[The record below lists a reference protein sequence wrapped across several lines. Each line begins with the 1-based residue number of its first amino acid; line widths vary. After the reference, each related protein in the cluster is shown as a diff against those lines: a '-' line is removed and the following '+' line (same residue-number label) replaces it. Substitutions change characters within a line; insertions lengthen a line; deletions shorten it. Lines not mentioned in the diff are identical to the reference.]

1 MTRAAAIPAALL
13 PALEA
18 AESRYR
24 ENGGSP
30 EHPPAAAA
38 ETLSRVW
45 AASPFVAQNC
55 AREPRLLEELVT
67 SGRLNDPASPG
78 LRVREE
84 LKEMPDERVLMSR
97 LRQVRRREMTRIAWR
112 DLAGWADLD
121 ETLRDLSDLADAL
134 TQSALTHLARWHA
147 ERHGVARNAKGAA
160 QSLVVLGLGK
170 LGAKEL
176 NFSSDIDLIFT
187 YPEAGSSDGERPLD
201 NEEYFLRLAQK
212 LTKALDESTGDGMV
226 FRVDLRLRPF
236 GEAGPV
242 ALSFDAME
250 AYYQSHGREWER
262 YAFIKARPIA
272 GDLKAGEKLLQM
284 LRPFVYRR
292 YLDYGAFESLR
303 DMKAMLTQEV
313 GRRGLSDNVKLGPGG
328 IRELEFIGQM
338 FQLIRGGREPQL
350 RERGIVP
357 VLKYLGSKNYLDPK
371 DAEALLK
378 AYSFLRRVENRL
390 QEAGDQQLHD
400 LPEDEVGR
408 TRLAFTLGFADWAS
422 FRAVLD
428 AERAEVHRVFES
440 VVVAPKAIQEEST
453 ANATWADDAEAEAKL
468 KELGYQDA
476 KEAARVLHSL
486 REDATRQQGERSRR
500 LLQMIIPRLATAAMD
515 VQGRTDVAGGGM
527 PGATAD
533 APPDEVLK
541 RLARVVEAIA
551 KRSAYLALLT
561 ENPTALGQL
570 ARLAAE
576 SVWLV
581 DMVVRSPIL
590 LDELIDPRIFKEFPS
605 QDSLHA
611 ELEAVLAGIA
621 ADDLEMQMD
630 ALRQFQQAAV
640 VHAAAAD
647 LAGNAPLMKVSD
659 FLTWTAEQV
668 IRKALQIAW
677 KQLVARHGRPQ
688 CIEHGRLRDARFAIV
703 AYGKLGG
710 WELGYGSDLDLV
722 FLHDSRSAEQQTNG
736 PKVLDNVEFFTR
748 LAQRII
754 NILSIPTTSGVLY
767 QVDTRLRPS
776 GAAGLIVSSIDGFAL
791 YQEQQAWTWE
801 HQALLRARPVAGDR
815 EVTDLFRSVRRSV
828 LSRERDLDKLKTD
841 IAAMR
846 TRMRGEHKHA
856 RDDFDIKL
864 DAGGLTDIEFMVQY
878 WVLAHAN
885 EHPELL
891 DWPDNIRNLEGL
903 VATGIMPAAKAD
915 FLADSYRE
923 FRRRVH
929 HLTLEGRPARIP
941 AAEAEPLRTQV
952 RKLWKE
958 TLGEAP
964 L

>member
-30 EHPPAAAA
+30 DRPPAAAA

-55 AREPRLLEELVT
+55 AREPRLLEELVS
-67 SGRLNDPASPG
+67 SGQLNDPASPG
-78 LRVREE
+78 LRVKEE
-84 LKEMPDERVLMSR
+84 LKDVADERVLMSR
-97 LRQVRRREMTRIAWR
+97 LRQLRRREMTRIAWR
-112 DLAGWADLD
+112 DIAGWADLD

-134 TQSALTHLARWHA
+134 AQSALTHLARWHA
-147 ERHGVARNAKGAA
+147 ERHGTARNAKGVA

-170 LGAKEL
+170 LGAREL

-212 LTKALDESTGDGMV
+212 LTKALDENTGDGMV

-328 IRELEFIGQM
+328 IREIEFIGQM

-350 RERGIVP
+350 RERGIVA

-378 AYSFLRRVENRL
+378 AYAFLRKVENRL

-408 TRLAFTLGFADWAS
+408 TRLVFGMGLADWSS
-422 FRAVLD
+422 FRAALD

-440 VVVAPKAIQEEST
+440 VVVAPKALQDENQNSAAW
-453 ANATWADDAEAEAKL
+453 ANATWTDDAEAETKL
-468 KELGYQDA
+468 KELGYSEP
-476 KEAARVLHSL
+476 KEAARMLHSL

-500 LLQMIIPRLATAAMD
+500 LLEAIIPRLVTAACEAK
-515 VQGRTDVAGGGM
+515 V
-527 PGATAD
+527 PGVT
-533 APPDEVLK
+533 PDEILK

-611 ELEAVLAGIA
+611 ELEGVLAGIA
-621 ADDLEMQMD
+621 PDDLEMQMD
-630 ALRQFQQAAV
+630 ALRQFQQSAV

-677 KQLVARHGRPQ
+677 RQLVTRHGRPQ
-688 CIEHGRLRDARFAIV
+688 CIEHGRLRDARFAVI

-710 WELGYGSDLDLV
+710 WELGYGSDLDVV
-722 FLHDSRSAEQQTNG
+722 FLHDSRSGEQQTNG
-736 PKVLDNVEFFTR
+736 PKVLDNIEFFTR
-748 LAQRII
+748 LAQRVI

-801 HQALLRARPVAGDR
+801 HQALLRARPVAGDK
-815 EVTDLFRSVRRSV
+815 EVADMFRSVRRSV
-828 LSRERDLDKLKTD
+828 LSRVRDQEKLGQD
-841 IAAMR
+841 IVSMR
-846 TRMRGEHKHA
+846 ARMREEHKRA
-856 RDDFDIKL
+856 TGDFDIKL

-878 WVLAHAN
+878 WVLAHAHD
-885 EHPELL
+885 HPELL
-891 DWPDNIRNLEGL
+891 EWPDNIRNLEGL
-903 VATGIMPAAKAD
+903 VETGVMPKD
-915 FLADSYRE
+915 KGEFLADSYRE

-929 HLTLEGRPARIP
+929 RLTLEGRPARIP
-941 AAEAEPLRTQV
+941 AADAEPLRTQV

-958 TLGEAP
+958 TLGDAP
-964 L
+964 A